1 MNLESWFLVGALPQ
15 ILILGSSLE
24 IYREWVAHWGKVL
37 YGISSHISL
46 LFKQQIVGSKSDSLQ
61 KIKPNNITLQGLA
74 IPATSFA
81 CDFQQEIKSPF
92 PLTTNFIHVVEEEC
106 ARAFLVMSKLFYLA
120 QLFRNRVLYRNI
132 LLH

>member
-1 MNLESWFLVGALPQ
+1 M
-15 ILILGSSLE
+15 
-24 IYREWVAHWGKVL
+24 
-37 YGISSHISL
+37 
-46 LFKQQIVGSKSDSLQ
+46 
-61 KIKPNNITLQGLA
+61 IKHYKGLA

-81 CDFQQEIKSPF
+81 CDFQHEIKSPF

-120 QLFRNRVLYRNI
+120 QLFQNRVLYRNI